1 MRHLFFASLAVLAFA
16 IAPHIAHASEYSPA
30 LDAEYNQMQTISH
43 AFLAPNAN
51 INNNQAIQTL
61 IGTNMRAHG
70 IDTDGA
76 ITYNHRYNIN
86 IQKINHPTNT
96 FAEVEN
102 IHNMNIETGTFTKIE
117 NIQNTNT
124 KTDTFTEM
132 DNIQTQNLSTYDAHH
147 EKITSVIKAMSG
159 NTQAYIKDIEHN
171 NNTTT
176 IIPGESVSGVFV
188 YGRMG
193 TLNQKDAAN
202 ILVYIREST
211 IIPFSAKN
219 GDSIGIPDV
228 HEYATQAIVLPSNTA
243 NTPVII
249 TNRALGYKI
258 TISDTTLD
266 RIDPSTVM

>member
-1 MRHLFFASLAVLAFA
+1 MRHLFSASLAVLAFTV
-16 IAPHIAHASEYSPA
+16 APHIARASEYSPA
-30 LDAEYNQMQTISH
+30 LDAAYNQMQTISH
-43 AFLAPNAN
+43 AFLPPNTN

-70 IDTDGA
+70 IDTDGT
-76 ITYNHRYNIN
+76 ITYNHRYSIN
-86 IQKINHPTNT
+86 IQK
-96 FAEVEN
+96 
-102 IHNMNIETGTFTKIE
+102 MNPKTGA
-117 NIQNTNT
+117 
-124 KTDTFTEM
+124 FTEL
-132 DNIQTQNLSTYDAHH
+132 DNIQTQNLPMYDAHH
-147 EKITSVIKAMSG
+147 QKITGVISAMSG
-159 NTQAYIKDIEHN
+159 NTQDYIKNIEHN

-176 IIPGESVSGVFV
+176 ITPGESVSGVFV

-228 HEYATQAIVLPSNTA
+228 HEYATQAIILPSNTP

-249 TNRALGYKI
+249 TNKELGYKI
-258 TISDTTLD
+258 TISDTPLD
-266 RIDPSTVM
+266 RIDPSTAL